1 MEKRYIIGLD
11 EGTTSARAVLF
22 DLKLN
27 KIISS
32 YKEVINQYYPN
43 PGWVEQNPEEIWKAQ
58 KKVLDT
64 LLIDINPNQV
74 IGIGITNQRE
84 TIIAWNKKTGKPIYN
99 AIVWQCR
106 RTSKMIERLPS
117 DIKRKI
123 KTKTG
128 LIPNAYF
135 SASKIKWIID
145 NVKEAKDLAKN
156 GQLCIGTID
165 SFLAYKLTGKHITD
179 TTNASRT
186 MLFNIRTMS
195 WDEDLLN
202 YFKIPESCLP
212 KIVDSN
218 TEVGICKEYGFPL
231 CGIIGDQQ
239 SSLLGQACI
248 KKGTAK
254 ATYGT
259 GAFILLN
266 TGNKIVKT
274 PKMICTVG
282 YTINGKTTY
291 ALEGSVYSACQSV
304 DWLKNNLGLYE
315 DVKDTAKMCES
326 VESTGGVYFVPAFTG
341 LGAPYWNDNTKGM
354 IVGMNLST
362 NKNHLVRACIES
374 IAYNTFAVIKEMA
387 SKNIP
392 IKELHVDGGGS
403 KNSFL
408 LQFQADMLQRNVL
421 KSKETESTALGAI
434 YLVGLCKKIFNMQYI
449 EENYQID
456 HTHTPMKT
464 LSERNNLY
472 KQWDNAIYTT
482 SYYGKI
488 IK

>member
-1 MEKRYIIGLD
+1 
-11 EGTTSARAVLF
+11 
-22 DLKLN
+22 
-27 KIISS
+27 
-32 YKEVINQYYPN
+32 
-43 PGWVEQNPEEIWKAQ
+43 
-58 KKVLDT
+58 
-64 LLIDINPNQV
+64 
-74 IGIGITNQRE
+74 
-84 TIIAWNKKTGKPIYN
+84 
-99 AIVWQCR
+99 
-106 RTSKMIERLPS
+106 
-117 DIKRKI
+117 
-123 KTKTG
+123 
-128 LIPNAYF
+128 
-135 SASKIKWIID
+135 
-145 NVKEAKDLAKN
+145 
-156 GQLCIGTID
+156 
-165 SFLAYKLTGKHITD
+165 
-179 TTNASRT
+179 
-186 MLFNIRTMS
+186 
-195 WDEDLLN
+195 
-202 YFKIPESCLP
+202 
-212 KIVDSN
+212 
-218 TEVGICKEYGFPL
+218 
-231 CGIIGDQQ
+231 
-239 SSLLGQACI
+239 
-248 KKGTAK
+248 
-254 ATYGT
+254 
-259 GAFILLN
+259 
-266 TGNKIVKT
+266 
-274 PKMICTVG
+274 
-282 YTINGKTTY
+282 
-291 ALEGSVYSACQSV
+291 
-304 DWLKNNLGLYE
+304 
-315 DVKDTAKMCES
+315 MCES